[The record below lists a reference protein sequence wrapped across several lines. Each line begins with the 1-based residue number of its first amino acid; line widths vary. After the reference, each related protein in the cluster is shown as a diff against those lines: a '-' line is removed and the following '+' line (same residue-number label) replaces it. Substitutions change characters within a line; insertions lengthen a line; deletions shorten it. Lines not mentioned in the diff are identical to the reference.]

1 MRLLAVLLILLGGF
15 VYGAFYVNK
24 QLAAQT
30 AAMVTRVEEIKSAAR
45 QQDWSGAAQQI
56 TGITRDWRRQQGW
69 WTLLMNHQEIEAVD
83 FALAR
88 TQAAVESKDY
98 YNCSIEAEELKA
110 ILQHIPE
117 KEAFA
122 LRNIL

>member
-1 MRLLAVLLILLGGF
+1 MRLLISLLILLGLI
-15 VYGAFYVNK
+15 VYGGLYVHN
-24 QLAAQT
+24 QLASQT
-30 AAMVTRVEEIKSAAR
+30 SSMVSQVEEIKSAAR
-45 QQDWSGAAQQI
+45 KKDWTRAEQQLAGVTNI
-56 TGITRDWRRQQGW
+56 WRKQQGW

-88 TQAAVESKDY
+88 TQAAVETQNSAA
-98 YNCSIEAEELKA
+98 CAVEAEELKA